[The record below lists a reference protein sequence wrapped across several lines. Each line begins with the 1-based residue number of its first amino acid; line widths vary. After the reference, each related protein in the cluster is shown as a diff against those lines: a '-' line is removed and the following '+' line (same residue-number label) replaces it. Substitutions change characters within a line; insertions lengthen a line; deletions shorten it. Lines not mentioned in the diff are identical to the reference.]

1 MVKEIG
7 RQLKALET
15 SSWLRFS
22 GETGRQQWFSKIYYE
37 GLTAVKDAKGSS
49 HLFCGTVFPFEN
61 YYFTPKKWLFF
72 KIVRFVFQI
81 SQSPKKIIPKILSL
95 KFE

>member
-15 SSWLRFS
+15 SSWLGFS
-22 GETGRQQWFSKIYYE
+22 GETGVCRQQWFSKIYYE
-37 GLTAVKDAKGSS
+37 GLTAVKDAKGRACYSS

-61 YYFTPKKWLFF
+61 YHFTPNIYQL
-72 KIVRFVFQI
+72 R
-81 SQSPKKIIPKILSL
+81 
-95 KFE
+95 KFITEL